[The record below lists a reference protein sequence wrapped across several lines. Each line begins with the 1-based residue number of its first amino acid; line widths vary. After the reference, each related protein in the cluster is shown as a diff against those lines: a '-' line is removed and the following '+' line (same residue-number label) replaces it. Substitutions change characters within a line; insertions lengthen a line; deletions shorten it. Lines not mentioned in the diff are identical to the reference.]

1 MNSLKTH
8 CCSCQMADTL
18 QQDNEDEKD
27 EEDEEDANALPRHVN
42 RRQANLNPVRFDPD
56 MNRHPAFV
64 GSGNPQQQ
72 MPKTQE
78 VGSDFPD
85 FMFES
90 QSSLDSQSKRAFA
103 VSFAGR

>member
-1 MNSLKTH
+1 
-8 CCSCQMADTL
+8 MADTL
-18 QQDNEDEKD
+18 QQDNEDEKE
-27 EEDEEDANALPRHVN
+27 EEDEEDANALPRHVS